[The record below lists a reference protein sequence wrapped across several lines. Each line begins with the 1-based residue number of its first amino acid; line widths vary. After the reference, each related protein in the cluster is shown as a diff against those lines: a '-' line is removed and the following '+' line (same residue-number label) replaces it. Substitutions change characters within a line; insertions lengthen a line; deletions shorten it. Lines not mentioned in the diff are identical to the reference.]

1 MQNSKYA
8 ILIAGPTASGK
19 SALALALARDLDG
32 VVINAD
38 SMQVYSDLSII
49 TARPSADEMGDIPHA
64 LYGTVDGATAWS
76 AANWAEAAMAVTER
90 VWADGKLP
98 ILIGGTGMYFKFL
111 LDGVAAI
118 PEIPADVRTTVR
130 AEVEEGGAP
139 KAHKRL
145 AGLDPVTAA
154 RLEPNDSQRIS
165 RALEVVEATGRTL
178 SDWHKDNKD
187 GPLTALDKVGQ
198 LTKLVLDIPRERLYA
213 RCDQRFDLMLEA
225 GGLEEIA
232 TLRERGLDPSLPVM
246 KSLGVPELMA
256 HMAGEMTLAEAVEAA
271 KMHTRR
277 FAKRQMTWF
286 RNQFS
291 DWNRLS
297 AQYSESEYQFILQ
310 FISKKM
316 LTK

>member
-19 SALALALARDLDG
+19 SALATALARDLGG

-38 SMQVYSDLSII
+38 SMQVYKDLSII
-49 TARPSADEMGDIPHA
+49 TARPSAEEMGDIPHE

-76 AANWAEAAMAVTER
+76 AADWAEAAMSVTER
-90 VWADGKLP
+90 VWGQGKLP

-118 PEIPADVRTTVR
+118 PDIPADIRAAVR
-130 AEVEEGGAP
+130 AEVDEGGAP
-139 KAHKRL
+139 AAHKRL
-145 AGLDPVTAA
+145 EVLDPVAAA
-154 RLEPNDSQRIS
+154 RLEPNDSQRIA
-165 RALEVVEATGRTL
+165 RALEVEQATGRTL
-178 SDWHKDNKD
+178 SEWHTDNQE
-187 GPLTALDKVGQ
+187 GPLTALNQDGHVI
-198 LTKLVLDIPRERLYA
+198 KLVLDIPRDQLYA
-213 RCDQRFDLMLEA
+213 RCDQRFDLMIEA
-225 GGLEEIA
+225 GTLDEIA
-232 TLRERGLDPSLPVM
+232 KLSERGLDASLPVM

-256 HMAGEMTLAEAVEAA
+256 HMRGDMTLMEAVDTA

-277 FAKRQMTWF
+277 FAKRQLTWF
-286 RNQFS
+286 KNQFP

-297 AQYSESEYQFILQ
+297 AQYSESEYQYILQ
-310 FISKKM
+310 FITKKV

>member
-19 SALALALARDLDG
+19 SALALALARDLGG

-38 SMQVYSDLSII
+38 SMQVYKDLAII
-49 TARPSADEMGDIPHA
+49 TARPSAEEMGDIPHK
-64 LYGTVDGATAWS
+64 LYGTVDGAAAWS
-76 AANWAEAAMAVTER
+76 AADWAAAAMTVTED
-90 VWADGKLP
+90 VWADAKVP
-98 ILIGGTGMYFKFL
+98 ILVGGTGMYFKFL

-118 PEIPADVRTTVR
+118 PDIPADIRAAVRTQVG
-130 AEVEEGGAP
+130 EGGAP
-139 KAHKRL
+139 AAHKRL
-145 AGLDPVTAA
+145 EALDPVTAA
-154 RLEPNDSQRIS
+154 RLEPNDSQRIA
-165 RALEVVEATGRTL
+165 RALEVVIATGRPL

-187 GPLTALDKVGQ
+187 GPLTALDRAGQ
-198 LTKLVLDIPRERLYA
+198 VIKIVLDIPRDQLYA
-213 RCDQRFDLMLEA
+213 RCDQRFDLMIEA
-225 GGLEEIA
+225 GTLDEISA
-232 TLRERGLDPSLPVM
+232 LAKRKLDASLPVM
-246 KSLGVPELMA
+246 KSLGVPELTT
-256 HMAGEMTLAEAVEAA
+256 HLAGDITLEAAVDAA

-277 FAKRQMTWF
+277 FAKRQITWF

-297 AQYSESEYQFILQ
+297 AQYSESEYSNIIQ